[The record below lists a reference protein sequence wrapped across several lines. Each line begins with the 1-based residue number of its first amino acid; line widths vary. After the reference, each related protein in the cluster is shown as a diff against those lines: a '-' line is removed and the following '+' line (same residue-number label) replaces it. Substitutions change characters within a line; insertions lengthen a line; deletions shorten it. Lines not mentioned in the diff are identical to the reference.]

1 MPSNCVNWAF
11 VCAKKTSLPHKPS
24 VLLDLNPVKPLS
36 VALRHVPLTVLNGM
50 ARTASWAV
58 NDISQLTIK
67 RVIGYNLA
75 LAYPHLSAQARQQ
88 LAEQTLTNQYLN
100 AAAALKSWVMPP
112 DWSVRQIRAVHGQ
125 QVLTDALA
133 SGNGVLAI
141 VPHLGC
147 WEMMNAWLNQ
157 FAAPTIMYKPTAS
170 ATVDALM
177 LQGRE
182 RVRATLV
189 PTDARGVKA
198 VLQTLKQGGFS
209 IVLPDHVPEPSSG
222 AVVPFFGVPT
232 LTGTLTTKLA
242 ARTGCRLVG
251 LSCLRGADGN
261 GFAVYCDALTDTD
274 LWARDATRSTAALNR
289 AIEAMIARDP
299 AQYVWGYRRF
309 KGVPNF
315 KGIYRKDWQTV
326 QRAVAQFHGVTAILP
341 PNPRMV

>member
-1 MPSNCVNWAF
+1 MPSNCANWAF

-58 NDISQLTIK
+58 NDVSQLTIK
-67 RVIGYNLA
+67 RVIAYNLA

-88 LAEQTLTNQYLN
+88 LAEQTLTYQYLN

-112 DWSVRQIRAVHGQ
+112 AWSVGQIRAVHGQ
-125 QVLTDALA
+125 RVLTDALA
-133 SGNGVLAI
+133 SGDGVLAV

-157 FAAPTIMYKPTAS
+157 FAAPTIMYKPTHS
-170 ATVDALM
+170 ATVDTLM
-177 LQGRE
+177 LQGRA
-182 RVRATLV
+182 RVQATLV
-189 PTDARGVKA
+189 PTDASGVKA

-209 IVLPDHVPEPSSG
+209 IVLPDHVPEPSG
-222 AVVPFFGVPT
+222 GVVVPFFGVPT

-251 LSCLRGADGN
+251 LSCLRGDDG
-261 GFAVYCDALTDTD
+261 FVVYCDDLTDAD
-274 LWARDATRSTAALNR
+274 LWTRDAVVSTAALNR
-289 AIEAMIARDP
+289 AIATMIARDP

-315 KGIYRKDWQTV
+315 KGIYRKDWHTV
-326 QRAVAQFHGVTAILP
+326 QHAVAQFHGITNIAS
-341 PNPRMV
+341 PNRHLV